1 MTNID
6 KDRSNLVLTAA
17 SCAKPSSP
25 PGAGGD
31 MPRRFIDVDWNKQHL
46 SNLDPGDQRLRAL
59 ALPEFG
65 STRRWLLFLFVVF
78 FLGFFLSLLY
88 QGMVFV

>member
-1 MTNID
+1 
-6 KDRSNLVLTAA
+6 
-17 SCAKPSSP
+17 
-25 PGAGGD
+25 

-65 STRRWLLFLFVVF
+65 STRRLLLFLFVVF